1 MSQDVQPDFTLE
13 HIFDNMVELPT
24 FPKVVQDAL
33 KMLDDP
39 NTTVDEL
46 AEVLKYDP
54 AITANIIKMT
64 NSAHFGLPQQV
75 ASVETALALLG
86 HKQIRQILMASA
98 SLPYLTRP
106 LYGYD
111 ITPDKL
117 WSHSISTAIISEVVA
132 EGCGVDAG
140 AEYFTAALLHDV
152 GKIVLHIYVGGRL
165 DEIAALASQE
175 KITFPEAEWKVLGGD
190 HAVIGSELLRIW
202 EFPNDIV
209 RAIRCHHDPD
219 LYVQRRE
226 YAVVAMSNFISSQ
239 LGIGVGNDSFL
250 NRINPQI
257 LEALGLNRSDYHEI
271 VVKSILKCA
280 KAKDLFM
287 LYKEAGSELTG

>member
-1 MSQDVQPDFTLE
+1 MTQELQPDFTLE

-24 FPKVVQDAL
+24 FPKVVQEAL

-39 NTTVDEL
+39 NVTIDEL
-46 AEVLKYDP
+46 AEALKYDP
-54 AITANIIKMT
+54 SITANIIKMT
-64 NSAHFGLPQQV
+64 NSAHYGLPQQV
-75 ASVETALALLG
+75 SSVETALALLG
-86 HKQIRQILMASA
+86 HNQIRQILMASA

-111 ITPDKL
+111 VTPDKL
-117 WSHSISTAIISEVVA
+117 WAHSISTAIISEVVA
-132 EGCGVDAG
+132 EACGVDAG
-140 AEYFTAALLHDV
+140 SEYFTAALLHDV
-152 GKIVLHIYVGGRL
+152 GKIVLHIHVGGRL
-165 DEIAALASQE
+165 KEIATIASQE

-219 LYVQRRE
+219 LYVQRKE

-239 LGIGVGNDSFL
+239 LGIGVGSDAFM
-250 NRINPQI
+250 NRVSPGIM
-257 LEALGLNRSDYHEI
+257 EALGFSRADYHR
-271 VVKSILKCA
+271 VVVQSIQKCV

-287 LYKEAGSELTG
+287 LYQEVA